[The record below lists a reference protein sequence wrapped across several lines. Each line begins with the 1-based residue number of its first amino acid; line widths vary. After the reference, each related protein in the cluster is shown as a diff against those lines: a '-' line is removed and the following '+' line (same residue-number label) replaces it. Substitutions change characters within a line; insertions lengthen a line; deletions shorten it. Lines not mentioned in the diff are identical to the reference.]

1 MSYTPR
7 PGSIAEASIKCLSG
21 HGRMRAV
28 DLARTID
35 ADPAMLYSSLNL
47 SVAHGLLER
56 GMDNAENWYALPS
69 ETIPVAEVTQPESDI
84 AAIIEQQRAF
94 VAPPVQASPATRH
107 FAIGLFSDGR
117 FVIELENLSAT
128 LNPDETERLF
138 SYIEKIG
145 SVQ

>member
-21 HGRMRAV
+21 RGRMRSV
-28 DLARTID
+28 DLARIID
-35 ADPAMLYSSLNL
+35 ADPAMLHSSLNL
-47 SVAHGLLER
+47 SVAHGLVER
-56 GMDNAENWYALPS
+56 GLDDAETWYALCS
-69 ETIPVAEVTQPESDI
+69 ETIPVAEVTQPEADI

-94 VAPPVQASPATRH
+94 VAPLVQAGPTTRH

-117 FVIELENLSAT
+117 FVIELENTSAT
-128 LNPDETERLF
+128 LNRDETDRLF

-145 SVQ
+145 AVQ